1 MVFYF
6 DKAYLF
12 LSCLVFCCWH
22 CCTFVES
29 STLWTDNRCEHFW
42 SDYCFSAVMY
52 VARCLLS
59 WLLFAAAADFLVY
72 FQVGSRDKSILLLT
86 TGMMSLLFICIFV
99 CIIFSVVN
107 SRMVLVEIKE
117 EELTDVCSVSTFPL
131 RPYTMLAS
139 SILCQHG
146 K

>member
-6 DKAYLF
+6 DKASLF

-42 SDYCFSAVMY
+42 SGYCFSVIMC

-59 WLLFAAAADFLVY
+59 RLLFAATTDFFVYSWVERLVTI
-72 FQVGSRDKSILLLT
+72 ILDNLYNVIVVYLY
-86 TGMMSLLFICIFV
+86 IYV
-99 CIIFSVVN
+99 YNIFS
-107 SRMVLVEIKE
+107 
-117 EELTDVCSVSTFPL
+117 
-131 RPYTMLAS
+131 
-139 SILCQHG
+139 G
-146 K
+146 KIPGWSMYK